1 MQNLALVFIILFLAT
16 FSIQQLLVD
25 LEEDMEDGYYD
36 EDENEES

>member
-25 LEEDMEDGYYD
+25 LEEDLEDGYYD